1 MRARTLALIALLQAL
16 PAAAAGLTPLEQAG
30 KKIFFDT
37 NLSTL
42 RNQSCATCHG
52 PEAGYSGSFSDRFGN
67 RRPPSVAYVS
77 QSPVLSWDKEEEVF
91 VGGAFWDGRATGKRL
106 RSTAAEQAQGP
117 FLNPVEH
124 GFADAACVVS
134 RVCAAP
140 YGTELRALHPD
151 LCAAVLPADI
161 DERCANDGYTAPL
174 TAAERRKVDKAF
186 DAIAL
191 AVPRM
196 KAPPRS
202 TRSRLNSTLGS
213 RARPG

>member
-1 MRARTLALIALLQAL
+1 MLNSY
-16 PAAAAGLTPLEQAG
+16 
-30 KKIFFDT
+30 KIFFDT

-67 RRPPSVAYVS
+67 RRPPSVAYVA

-117 FLNPVEH
+117 FLNSVEH

-140 YGTELRALHPD
+140 YGTELR
-151 LCAAVLPADI
+151 V
-161 DERCANDGYTAPL
+161 
-174 TAAERRKVDKAF
+174 
-186 DAIAL
+186 
-191 AVPRM
+191 
-196 KAPPRS
+196 
-202 TRSRLNSTLGS
+202 
-213 RARPG
+213 